1 MNEGRQWTLA
11 DHFQSLDWL
20 MDEIHLARRKFE
32 QLAEDALRK
41 RGPNWQDKQNEF
53 DDYGWL
59 ATAAK
64 VAWQKCEKYYN
75 KADESPAYYAAI
87 SLNPSLKNQ
96 WYYQVWND
104 SDDKRAWIQAAVGAV
119 KELWVDEYKGKF
131 AHGAPVPTHV
141 FKAPEPKEKSFTSVR
156 NHKRLKLRHFD
167 PHSSP
172 EMPSTD
178 HYNEFITTDV
188 IGLNDDEEFD
198 PIQY

>member
-32 QLAEDALRK
+32 QLAENALGK
-41 RGPNWQDKQNEF
+41 RGPNWQDTQNEF
-53 DDYGWL
+53 DDYNWL
-59 ATAAK
+59 ATAAED
-64 VAWQKCEKYYN
+64 AWQKCEKYYN

-104 SDDKRAWIQAAVGAV
+104 SDDKRARIQAAVGAV

-141 FKAPEPKEKSFTSVR
+141 FKAPEPKEKSFTS
-156 NHKRLKLRHFD
+156 LAPWASAQL
-167 PHSSP
+167 
-172 EMPSTD
+172 EMHNARKSYD
-178 HYNEFITTDV
+178 RASA
-188 IGLNDDEEFD
+188 
-198 PIQY
+198 